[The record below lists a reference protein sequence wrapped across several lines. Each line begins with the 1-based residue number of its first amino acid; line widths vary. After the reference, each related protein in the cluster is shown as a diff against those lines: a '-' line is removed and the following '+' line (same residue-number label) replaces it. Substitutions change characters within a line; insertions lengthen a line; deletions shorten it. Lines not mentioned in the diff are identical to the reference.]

1 MNRENLGI
9 GLLILFD
16 QEAAPRI
23 IAKAARIDTH
33 HVNRGLTINNPMG
46 KLPTRAPCGGDSE
59 TMTFVKPEVFEAPCR
74 TDDGRPVGRV
84 SDCAVIN
91 FLDSHLSKGG
101 NTVHRC
107 ENIRLKPVKR
117 VREKFVFTVRRW
129 PIDIAGRCAN
139 LIRPEQQA
147 ARFLTHIIAGVGFAQ
162 HAHLG

>member
-9 GLLILFD
+9 GFFVFLD
-16 QEAAPRI
+16 QETAPGI
-23 IAKAARIDTH
+23 IAKAARIDAH
-33 HVNRGLTINNPMG
+33 HVNRRLTINNPMG
-46 KLPTRAPCGGDSE
+46 KLPASAASRCHAK
-59 TMTFVKPEVFEAPCR
+59 TMPFIEPEVFEAPGR
-74 TDDGRPVGRV
+74 ADNRRPVGRV

-101 NTVHRC
+101 NTVHRG
-107 ENIRLKPVKR
+107 EDIGFEAFKR
-117 VREKFVFTVRRW
+117 VGKQFIFAVRRRS
-129 PIDIAGRCAN
+129 INIAGRCAN

>member
-46 KLPTRAPCGGDSE
+46 KLPASAASSCDAK
-59 TMTFVKPEVFEAPCR
+59 TMPFIEPEVFEAPGR
-74 TDDGRPVGRV
+74 ADNRRPVGRV

-91 FLDSHLSKGG
+91 FLDSHLTKGG

-117 VREKFVFTVRRW
+117 VGKQFIFAVRSR
-129 PIDIAGRCAN
+129 PINIARRCAK
-139 LIRPEQQA
+139 LIRAKQQA